1 MAGLLL
7 SVLGIVGVVVAV
19 VLLRGP
25 EQAVLPD
32 PGEPS
37 GGAPSADPDA
47 ARADDA
53 AELLERLGP
62 ALESGDAAELRALAA
77 PGDQAARRELLT
89 LRDNVAAMGIDDLRL
104 RYVDE
109 GGGRLSAERERTLGD
124 RGWVGDVSLDWTMPG
139 YDEGPGRREI
149 SVTFVQHDEGVSF
162 VTARDDAGQSAP
174 LWLLGRVRVQRTPQA
189 LVATAGSQR
198 PARYVPLADQA
209 VLDVRKV
216 LPRWRGKLVVEVPA
230 TPQALGRVLGAD
242 PDAYSG
248 IAAVTTTVDG
258 TTTTSAP
265 SHIYLNTAVFDP
277 LGAQGAQVVMS
288 HEATHVATDAA
299 TAELPTW
306 LLEGF
311 ADYVALAHVDLPV
324 SVTASQVLAQVRED
338 GPPRALPGQGDF
350 DSRNKALGA
359 TYESAWLACRLLE
372 ERYGERRLIEFYDA
386 TQRSGSAVEPFRDVL
401 GTDEAAFTRSWRRYL
416 RDLAAA

>member
-1 MAGLLL
+1 MVGLLL
-7 SVLGIVGVVVAV
+7 ATLGVVVAL

-25 EQAVLPD
+25 ERAVLPS
-32 PGEPS
+32 PQAPT
-37 GGAPSADPDA
+37 GGSPAADPVA

-62 ALESGDAAELRALAA
+62 ALESGDAAEIRALAA
-77 PGDQAARRELLT
+77 PGDRAASRELLT
-89 LRDNVAAMGIDDLRL
+89 LRDNVAALGIADLRL

-109 GGGRLSAERERTLGD
+109 DDARLSAERERTLGD
-124 RGWVGDVSLDWTMPG
+124 RGWVGDVSLDWTMPS
-139 YDEGPGRREI
+139 YDAGPGHREI
-149 SVTFVQHDEGVSF
+149 SITFVQHDAGVSF
-162 VTARDDAGQSAP
+162 VTARDDAGEAAP
-174 LWLLGRVRVQRTPQA
+174 LWLLDRVRVQRTPRA
-189 LVATAGSQR
+189 LVATTGSQR
-198 PARYVPLADQA
+198 PARYLPLADQA
-209 VLDVRKV
+209 VRDVRTV
-216 LPRWRGKLVVEVPA
+216 LPRWRGTLVVEVPA
-230 TPQALGRVLGAD
+230 TSQELGRVLGAA
-242 PDAYSG
+242 PDAYRG

-258 TTTTSAP
+258 TTTASAP

-324 SVTASQVLAQVRED
+324 SVTASQILAQVRTD
-338 GPPRALPGQGDF
+338 GPPRSLPGPADF
-350 DSRNKALGA
+350 DSRNQALGA

-386 TQRSGSAVEPFRDVL
+386 AQRTGSATEPFRKVL
-401 GTDEAAFTRSWRRYL
+401 GTDEGAFVRAWKRYL